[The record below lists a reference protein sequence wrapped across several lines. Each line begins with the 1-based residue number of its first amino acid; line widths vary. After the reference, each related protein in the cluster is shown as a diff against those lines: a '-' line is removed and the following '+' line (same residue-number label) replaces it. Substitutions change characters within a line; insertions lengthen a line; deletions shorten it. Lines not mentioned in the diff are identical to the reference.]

1 MGLKLKWF
9 RRRLTFEGIP
19 SAPERST
26 RRKEH
31 NTGITVIGVYRQSVN
46 YEDYIEPTR
55 SSYSWEPASHPFVTT
70 TIRKPATSVPL
81 ASTSA
86 AATTTTTLEKR
97 TASPDKIAAAPK
109 TKKSSTPAR
118 ETPPQPT
125 YSPPKLPVRKS
136 LTKTKSTPNIA
147 TAAASLEP
155 VTLEVTRSV
164 EVLNEGSVPLSRSPA
179 ARSTTIVSRN
189 SDTEIYNERSVDVD
203 GDSLGSF
210 GKVKSTTRSPPP
222 EPKSPEAVPEELW
235 KQKQPEFFNEI
246 LQKVN
251 GLAAASKS
259 PELDRPTKPKE
270 PALEDDAESFNDIF
284 QKVKARPRNPADGQE
299 SPKPEPIVEAF
310 PINRKRSIEDIFEPR
325 KPELVPDVLITT
337 APQIVDPNP
346 SPKPIKS
353 ILKKRAPGP
362 PPTSPQPA
370 PPTVT
375 MEIPTPP
382 PRSIRKEEPIPI
394 KRTVSEDSD
403 DDDYDTWN
411 MVERHRSSI
420 SQTAARVDPEVV
432 RNVPTSLQ
440 LPRQSVP
447 SEPPRTLRGMR
458 DYHHKQ
464 QQPNASSSDGG
475 DGLFLGRHA
484 RGARDSESTLSEAS
498 A

>member
-1 MGLKLKWF
+1 M
-9 RRRLTFEGIP
+9 
-19 SAPERST
+19 
-26 RRKEH
+26 
-31 NTGITVIGVYRQSVN
+31 N

-70 TIRKPATSVPL
+70 STYQGSSRVEHPIDSTLVLQTAIRKPATSVPL

-97 TASPDKIAAAPK
+97 TASPDKIASTPK

-125 YSPPKLPVRKS
+125 YSPPKPPVRKS

-222 EPKSPEAVPEELW
+222 EPKSPETVPEELW

-251 GLAAASKS
+251 GK
-259 PELDRPTKPKE
+259 LDNCFL
-270 PALEDDAESFNDIF
+270 LEMQFW
-284 QKVKARPRNPADGQE
+284 
-299 SPKPEPIVEAF
+299 
-310 PINRKRSIEDIFEPR
+310 
-325 KPELVPDVLITT
+325 ITWT
-337 APQIVDPNP
+337 IAVD
-346 SPKPIKS
+346 
-353 ILKKRAPGP
+353 
-362 PPTSPQPA
+362 
-370 PPTVT
+370 
-375 MEIPTPP
+375 
-382 PRSIRKEEPIPI
+382 IRK
-394 KRTVSEDSD
+394 
-403 DDDYDTWN
+403 
-411 MVERHRSSI
+411 
-420 SQTAARVDPEVV
+420 
-432 RNVPTSLQ
+432 
-440 LPRQSVP
+440 
-447 SEPPRTLRGMR
+447 
-458 DYHHKQ
+458 
-464 QQPNASSSDGG
+464 
-475 DGLFLGRHA
+475 
-484 RGARDSESTLSEAS
+484 
-498 A
+498 